1 MLPLSTFTVA
11 VLFGIAS
18 SSIVHSTL
26 AGGPP
31 VVLAVRVI
39 VGGSVKRELTAVN
52 VRPEDMHKTPL
63 SVNPV

>member
-1 MLPLSTFTVA
+1 MVR
-11 VLFGIAS
+11 
-18 SSIVHSTL
+18 
-26 AGGPP
+26 
-31 VVLAVRVI
+31 AVRVI